1 MISSLTETVSPW
13 STDPR
18 LCSEDC
24 LRRQESQGLRRQESQ
39 GVQWGQFESA
49 ICLIFPISLAK
60 ECPSFLL
67 PCLIMKLRI
76 NYKKKSPKNHTNMKA
91 K

>member
-24 LRRQESQGLRRQESQ
+24 LRRQESQ

-67 PCLIMKLRI
+67 PCLIMKLGI